1 VIIVDR
7 ALEQRELEGR
17 PLRVAV
23 VGAGFMGRRIAQQ
36 IELAVPGMRLAAVAS
51 RRLEDVE
58 RAFAEA
64 GRADVEVVAGQDGV
78 ERAVGLGRAAAST
91 DPVGVAGAEGIDV
104 VIEATGDVECGA
116 RVAVTAI
123 EAGTHVV
130 LVNAD
135 ADATVGPALAARAA
149 SAGVVITGVDGDEPA
164 VAMNLVRYVRA
175 IGYRPLLAGN
185 IKGFVDPYRT
195 PETQKA
201 FAESVGQRP
210 RMITSFADGT
220 KLSMEATILG
230 NATGLGVARRGM
242 VGYRCAHVRELLELV
257 SADELLPDGRVD
269 YTLGAEPGSGAFVVG
284 YGETPDGGSYMRYF
298 KMGDGP
304 LYLLYQPYHL
314 PHVEAPLTAARAALF
329 ADAAVRALG
338 EPVCETI
345 ACAKRD
351 LEAGETL
358 DGVGGFTCYGLVDS
372 AATTAAEELLPIGLA
387 HGCRLLVDVPR
398 DRPLRRSDVEVP
410 AGRLCDELH
419 AEQRAFVTRP
429 AVSR

>member
-1 VIIVDR
+1 
-7 ALEQRELEGR
+7 
-17 PLRVAV
+17 
-23 VGAGFMGRRIAQQ
+23 
-36 IELAVPGMRLAAVAS
+36 
-51 RRLEDVE
+51 
-58 RAFAEA
+58 
-64 GRADVEVVAGQDGV
+64 
-78 ERAVGLGRAAAST
+78 
-91 DPVGVAGAEGIDV
+91 
-104 VIEATGDVECGA
+104 
-116 RVAVTAI
+116 
-123 EAGTHVV
+123 V

-135 ADATVGPALAARAA
+135 ADATVGPALAVRATR
-149 SAGVVITGVDGDEPA
+149 AGVVITGVDGDEPA

-175 IGYRPLLAGN
+175 IGYRPVLAGN

-220 KLSMEATILG
+220 KLSMEATILA

-242 VGYRCAHVRELLELV
+242 VGYRCAHVRDLIELV
-257 SADELLPDGRVD
+257 SADELLPDGLVD

-304 LYLLYQPYHL
+304 LYLFYQPYHL

-329 ADAAVRALG
+329 GDAAVRALG

-358 DGVGGFTCYGLVDS
+358 DGVGGYTCYGQVD
-372 AATTAAEELLPIGLA
+372 AATTTAAEELLPIGLA
-387 HGCRLLVDVPR
+387 GGCRLLADVPR
-398 DRPLRRSDVEVP
+398 DRPLRRADVEAP
-410 AGRLCDELH
+410 EGRLSDELH
-419 AEQRAFVTRP
+419 AEQRLVAASARP
-429 AVSR
+429 